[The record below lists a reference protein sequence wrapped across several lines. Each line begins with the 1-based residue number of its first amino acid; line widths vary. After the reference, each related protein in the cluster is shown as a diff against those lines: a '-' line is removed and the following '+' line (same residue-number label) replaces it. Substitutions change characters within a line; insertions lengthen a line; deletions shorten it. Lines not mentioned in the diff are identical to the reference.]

1 MEIKIKIFIGSDH
14 VATELKATIIN
25 HIRDMGI
32 DISDEGVNSRD
43 SVDYPVIAF
52 KVANKVA
59 NEFNSLGILICGTG
73 IGMSIAANKIR
84 GIRAAVCSEAYSA
97 RMSKTHNNA
106 NILCMGSRVV
116 GEEVSKSIIDAW
128 IGSEFEGGR
137 HATRVKMIDT
147 EIDP

>member
-1 MEIKIKIFIGSDH
+1 
-14 VATELKATIIN
+14 
-25 HIRDMGI
+25 MGI
-32 DISDEGVNSRD
+32 DVSDEGVNSRD

-59 NEFNSLGILICGTG
+59 NELNSLGILICGTG

-116 GEEVSKSIIDAW
+116 GEEVSKSIIDVW
-128 IGSEFEGGR
+128 IESEFDGGR
-137 HATRVKMIDT
+137 HATRVTMIDT
-147 EIDP
+147 AIDP

>member
-1 MEIKIKIFIGSDH
+1 
-14 VATELKATIIN
+14 
-25 HIRDMGI
+25 MGI

-128 IGSEFEGGR
+128 IGSEFDGGR
-137 HATRVKMIDT
+137 HVTRVTMIDT
-147 EIDP
+147 AIDP

>member
-1 MEIKIKIFIGSDH
+1 
-14 VATELKATIIN
+14 
-25 HIRDMGI
+25 MGI

-128 IGSEFEGGR
+128 IGSEFDGGR
-137 HATRVKMIDT
+137 HATRVTMIDT
-147 EIDP
+147 AIDP

>member
-1 MEIKIKIFIGSDH
+1 
-14 VATELKATIIN
+14 
-25 HIRDMGI
+25 MGI
-32 DISDEGVNSRD
+32 DVSDEGVNSTD

-128 IGSEFEGGR
+128 IGSEFEEGR
-137 HATRVKMIDT
+137 HATRVNMIDDA
-147 EIDP
+147 IDP

>member
-1 MEIKIKIFIGSDH
+1 
-14 VATELKATIIN
+14 
-25 HIRDMGI
+25 MGI
-32 DISDEGVNSRD
+32 DVSDEGVNSRD

-59 NEFNSLGILICGTG
+59 NELNSLGILICGTG

-128 IGSEFEGGR
+128 IGSEFDGGR
-137 HATRVKMIDT
+137 HVTRVTMIDT
-147 EIDP
+147 AIDP

>member
-1 MEIKIKIFIGSDH
+1 
-14 VATELKATIIN
+14 
-25 HIRDMGI
+25 MGI
-32 DISDEGVNSRD
+32 DVSDEGVNSKD

-128 IGSEFEGGR
+128 IGSEFDGGR
-137 HATRVKMIDT
+137 HVTRVTMIDT
-147 EIDP
+147 AIDP

>member
-1 MEIKIKIFIGSDH
+1 
-14 VATELKATIIN
+14 
-25 HIRDMGI
+25 MGI